1 MKGGKSS
8 LTENERINNALN
20 GNYTPLINA
29 IIRGNINEVRSV
41 IQHGEVANQRDNTYN
56 WCPLKWLDFVRF
68 YGNRYS
74 NEDYEELIRLL
85 VENGSTSCYDDYHI
99 RENSY
104 NFSPVVLDIDEALE
118 KIRKESEED
127 KEEDDYEN
135 NRTNTSGGR
144 RRRKTRK
151 IGKTRK
157 TRKTR
162 KSRKGKKSNKKGKRT
177 TTKKRKHTKK

>member
-1 MKGGKSS
+1 MKGGRSVS
-8 LTENERINNALN
+8 TESERITEALN

-29 IIRGNINEVRSV
+29 IIRGNINEVRNV
-41 IQHGEVANQRDNTYN
+41 IQPGEVANQRDNTYN
-56 WCPLKWLDFVRF
+56 WCPFKWLEFVRV

-74 NEDYEELIRLL
+74 REDYEDLIRLL
-85 VENGSTSCYDDYHI
+85 HENGSRTCFDDYHI
-99 RENSY
+99 REDSY

-127 KEEDDYEN
+127 EEDEDHYEN

-151 IGKTRK
+151 M
-157 TRKTR
+157 RKTR
-162 KSRKGKKSNKKGKRT
+162 KSRSTRKGKKSHKKGKRP
-177 TTKKRKHTKK
+177 TKKRKHMKK

>member
-1 MKGGKSS
+1 MKGGRSVS
-8 LTENERINNALN
+8 TENERINEALN

-29 IIRGNINEVRSV
+29 IIRGDINQIRNVLRP
-41 IQHGEVANQRDNTYN
+41 GEVANQRDNKYN
-56 WCPLKWLDFVRF
+56 WCPLKWLEFVRF

-74 NEDYEELIRLL
+74 REDYEDLIRLL
-85 VENGSTSCYDDYHI
+85 LENGSRTCFDDYHI
-99 RENSY
+99 QEDSY

-127 KEEDDYEN
+127 EEDNDHYEN

-144 RRRKTRK
+144 RRRKMRK
-151 IGKTRK
+151 SM
-157 TRKTR
+157 KTR
-162 KSRKGKKSNKKGKRT
+162 KSRKPKNSRKGKRT

>member
-1 MKGGKSS
+1 MS
-8 LTENERINNALN
+8 TENERINEALN

-29 IIRGNINEVRSV
+29 IIRGDINQIRNVLRP
-41 IQHGEVANQRDNTYN
+41 GEVANQRDNKYN
-56 WCPLKWLDFVRF
+56 WCPLKWLEFVRF

-74 NEDYEELIRLL
+74 REDYEDLIRLL
-85 VENGSTSCYDDYHI
+85 LENGSRTCFDDYHI
-99 RENSY
+99 QEDSY

-127 KEEDDYEN
+127 EEDNDHYEN

-144 RRRKTRK
+144 RRRKMRK
-151 IGKTRK
+151 SM
-157 TRKTR
+157 KTR
-162 KSRKGKKSNKKGKRT
+162 KSRKPKNSRKGKRT

>member
-8 LTENERINNALN
+8 LTESERINEALN

-29 IIRGNINEVRSV
+29 IIRGDINEVRNV
-41 IQHGEVANQRDNTYN
+41 IQHGEVANQTDSKYK

-74 NEDYEELIRLL
+74 DEDYEELIRLL
-85 VENGSTSCYDDYHI
+85 NDNGSRTCFDDYHI
-99 RENSY
+99 REDSY

-127 KEEDDYEN
+127 EEDDDYEN
-135 NRTNTSGGR
+135 NRINTSGGR

-151 IGKTRK
+151 IQ
-157 TRKTR
+157 KTR
-162 KSRKGKKSNKKGKRT
+162 KSRSTRKGKKSHKKGKK
-177 TTKKRKHTKK
+177 TTKRRKLSKK